1 MANESDY
8 ATSPRMSHSAYDADE
23 KPSMVSVLS
32 VKFDQNMFFG
42 LEIVWLTACSM
53 KCFISLTDD
62 AFHF

>member
-1 MANESDY
+1 
-8 ATSPRMSHSAYDADE
+8 MSHSAYDADE

-42 LEIVWLTACSM
+42 LEIVGLTACGM